1 MAKKLCKFRK
11 DVVAQLDEIETLV
24 SRPQFACRSCARVA
38 NSADNLCTAVPMGL
52 AVRLQPDSNAIASS
66 SESSS
71 EPVQYFTP
79 TQPLP
84 DFVEL
89 KGKKASKKS
98 RKRAKK
104 QAKKLKKLLKKV
116 AKSQKQLA
124 KSQRRLD
131 KGIGAMH
138 PHSANVKNRRENPLR
153 LH

>member
-1 MAKKLCKFRK
+1 M
-11 DVVAQLDEIETLV
+11 
-24 SRPQFACRSCARVA
+24 
-38 NSADNLCTAVPMGL
+38 
-52 AVRLQPDSNAIASS
+52 RLQPDSNAIASS
-66 SESSS
+66 SERSS
-71 EPVQYFTP
+71 ELVQHFTP
-79 TQPLP
+79 SQPLP
-84 DFVEL
+84 DLVEL

-98 RKRAKK
+98 KK

-138 PHSANVKNRRENPLR
+138 PQSANVKNRRENHLK